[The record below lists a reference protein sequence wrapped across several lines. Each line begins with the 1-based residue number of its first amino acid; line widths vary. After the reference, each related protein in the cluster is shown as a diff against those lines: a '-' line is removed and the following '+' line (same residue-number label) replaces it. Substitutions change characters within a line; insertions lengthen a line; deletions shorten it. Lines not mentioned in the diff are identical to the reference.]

1 MAQNNNTNSNG
12 IKGPVG
18 FGKIKDKTTARVA
31 AREWVQN
38 TTSGNA
44 KADAKAFD
52 ALMKI
57 AGFPNVKNPFVKKIK
72 PIVVKTKPK
81 RQAY

>member
-1 MAQNNNTNSNG
+1 MAQNNNTNSNS

-18 FGKIKDKTTARVA
+18 FGKIKDKITARVA
-31 AREWVQN
+31 AREWVNN

-57 AGFPNVKNPFVKKIK
+57 AGFPNTKNPFVKQIK
-72 PIVVKTKPK
+72 PIVPSNKTKLK
-81 RQAY
+81 K